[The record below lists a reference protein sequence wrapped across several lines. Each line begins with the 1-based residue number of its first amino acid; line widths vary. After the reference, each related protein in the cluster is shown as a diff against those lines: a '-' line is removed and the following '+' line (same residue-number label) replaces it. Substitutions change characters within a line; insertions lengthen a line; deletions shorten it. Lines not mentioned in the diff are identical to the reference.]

1 MKIKIHKRTQNAN
14 IHIHESY
21 KDRLIKYL
29 HDYDCALLTAFR
41 KQIKNVTDGTYS
53 VVADYVNDPVYLSTW
68 IDEDEKVCSPRTPG
82 ATQGMVPKTK
92 NREWNCMLR
101 ATQLRKG
108 YGITNVHGLYREDG
122 WDAASDEESL
132 FIVNLKDD
140 PNFVDTIKKLGE
152 AFNQDCVLIKEKGSD
167 EAYVYGTNASSNPGY
182 KVTKYI
188 GKLVEDV
195 PLTYYGSS
203 TSIRNKAFAFK
214 EDEGFRGCPIDL
226 ERFGLCNFLS
236 KGLIRQESLH
246 LMTELG
252 I

>member
-1 MKIKIHKRTQNAN
+1 MGYLVKT
-14 IHIHESY
+14 ESY

-53 VVADYVNDPVYLSTW
+53 VVANYANDPVYLSTW
-68 IDEDEKVCSPRTPG
+68 IDANQRPCSPKAPG

-92 NREWNCMLR
+92 NREWNRVLR
-101 ATQLRKG
+101 ATLLRKG

-140 PNFVDTIKKLGE
+140 PSFVDTIKILGE
-152 AFNQDCVLIKEKGSD
+152 AFNQDCELIKEKGCD
-167 EAYVYGTNASSNPGY
+167 KGYVYGTNSSSFPGY
-182 KVTKYI
+182 KATKYV
-188 GKLVEDV
+188 GRLVDEV
-195 PLTYYGSS
+195 PLNYNGAS
-203 TSIRNKAFAFK
+203 TSIRNRAFAFK
-214 EDEGFRGCPIDL
+214 PDAQHTQEPPQD
-226 ERFGLCNFLS
+226 N
-236 KGLIRQESLH
+236 RQEKALAVVH
-246 LMTELG
+246 L